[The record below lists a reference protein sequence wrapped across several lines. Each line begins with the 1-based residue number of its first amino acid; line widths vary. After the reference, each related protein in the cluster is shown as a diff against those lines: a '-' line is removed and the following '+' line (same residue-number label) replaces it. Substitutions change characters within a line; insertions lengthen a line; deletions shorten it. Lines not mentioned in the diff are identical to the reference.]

1 MAYRFIRRATV
12 VFGAATLALSAL
24 GSAASA
30 APDGGGSARDSRSAL
45 PGTVPAWA
53 QPARAAATPAAS
65 DPVSFTVALPLR
77 GGDAAER
84 LAMAVADPTSGQ
96 YGHYLTPAQFN
107 ARFAPTADQVARVR
121 AFLTGQGMTVDQV
134 AEGNRWIRATG
145 TVAQVNRA
153 FGAELKT
160 YTWRGRTLRAP
171 SKTASV
177 PASVKPDVLTVTGL
191 DDSAKLRHPLNRRVP
206 APGVTALAADPGATP
221 PPASQCSNFW
231 AQNYQ
236 TLPPAYGKTTFPTY
250 LCGYN
255 PDQLQGAYDVKS
267 ALAGGRNGHG
277 VTVAI
282 IDAYAS
288 PTMEADA
295 NAYAQHF
302 GQPEFATGQYAETV
316 FRPFGM
322 QAECGGEAGW
332 NGEETLDVEA
342 VHSLAPGAA
351 VRYIGARDC
360 DQGIDEAINYAVQH
374 RVADIVSNSYGNAG
388 EDIPAAEIAKE
399 HAMFVQAAAEGIGFY
414 FSSGDSGDEVTL
426 GNTPAAQ
433 PDYPASDPMVTA
445 VGGTSLG
452 VDAANGYQFETG
464 WGTDVAPVS
473 YAASPARYTAPPP
486 GTFRFGAGGGTSTVF
501 AQPKYQ
507 AGKVPA
513 SLSRQFGGAPMRVA
527 PDVAAIADPY
537 TGFAIGQTVGGT
549 FALSSIGGTSLACP
563 VFAAIQALAST
574 DRHTRI
580 GFANPLLYGLKSA
593 AFHDVVPQR
602 VPTAV
607 ATPTGSALV
616 TLDRDSTLATSF
628 GYDDVTGLGSPR
640 GAALLSAERKGH

>member
-1 MAYRFIRRATV
+1 MAFRFIRRATV
-12 VFGAATLALSAL
+12 VIGATALTLSAL

-30 APDGGGSARDSRSAL
+30 APDGGAARDSRSPL

-53 QPARAAATPAAS
+53 QPSRASATPAAS
-65 DPVSFTVALPLR
+65 DTVSFTVALSLR
-77 GGDAAER
+77 DGDAAER
-84 LAMAVADPTSGQ
+84 LAMAVSDPTNRQ

-107 ARFAPTADQVARVR
+107 ARFAPTPAQVARVR
-121 AFLTGQGMTVDQV
+121 AFLTGQGMAVDQV

-145 TVAQVNRA
+145 TVAQVNHA

-160 YTWRGRTLRAP
+160 YTWRGRKLRAP
-171 SKTASV
+171 SKSASV
-177 PASVKPDVLTVTGL
+177 PASVRPDVLAVTGL
-191 DDSAKLRHPLNRRVP
+191 DDSAKLRHPLNRRLP
-206 APGVTALAADPGATP
+206 EPGVTAASAAPGATP
-221 PPASQCSNFW
+221 PAPSQCSNFW

-250 LCGYN
+250 ICGYS
-255 PDQLQGAYDVKS
+255 PDQLQGAYDIKS
-267 ALAGGRNGHG
+267 TLAGGRNGHG

-288 PTMEADA
+288 PTMAADA
-295 NAYAQHF
+295 NAYARNF
-302 GQPEFATGQYAETV
+302 GQPEFTAGQYAETV

-322 QAECGGEAGW
+322 QAECGGESAW
-332 NGEETLDVEA
+332 NGEQTLDVEA

-388 EDIPAAEIAKE
+388 EDIPAAEIAKQ

-464 WGTDVAPVS
+464 WGTDIAPVDYS
-473 YAASPARYTAPPP
+473 KSPARYTAAPP

-513 SLSRQFGGAPMRVA
+513 SLSRQFGGAPMRVS

-537 TGFAIGQTVGGT
+537 TGFAIGQTVGGG

-574 DRHTRI
+574 GRHTPI
-580 GFANPLLYGLKSA
+580 GFANPLLYGLKSSVY
-593 AFHDVVPQR
+593 HDVVPQR

-607 ATPTGSALV
+607 ATPSGTALV
-616 TLDRDSTLATSF
+616 TFDRDSTLATSF

-640 GAALLSAERKGH
+640 GGALLAEERKGR